1 MTQQSG
7 NYGSGTTGAGQAT
20 RLSDQ
25 IAERAGAAADK
36 TMELGRDALDQA
48 DEWLKP
54 VGLSI
59 KERPMT
65 CLALVGGLA
74 FAAGALWMLRPSR
87 QQSYGRDVL
96 SQLSGLQRKY
106 LG

>member
-7 NYGSGTTGAGQAT
+7 RSGYGDNGSQDK
-20 RLSDQ
+20 S
-25 IAERAGAAADK
+25 AADK
-36 TMELGRDALDQA
+36 VAEIGSEALDRA

-74 FAAGALWMLRPSR
+74 FIGGALWMMRNTQRPSHVDR
-87 QQSYGRDVL
+87 VL
-96 SQLSGLQRKY
+96 AQMSDLTRRARWG
-106 LG
+106 